1 VWQCVVCVCCVAC
14 SLTLYATQYTNHN
27 LTHMLPQY
35 SANYNDII
43 LLIVSTK
50 GNFGWAQYRHPD
62 DDPHGPKH
70 VGVTVKKV
78 F

>member
-1 VWQCVVCVCCVAC
+1 
-14 SLTLYATQYTNHN
+14 
-27 LTHMLPQY
+27 MLPQY